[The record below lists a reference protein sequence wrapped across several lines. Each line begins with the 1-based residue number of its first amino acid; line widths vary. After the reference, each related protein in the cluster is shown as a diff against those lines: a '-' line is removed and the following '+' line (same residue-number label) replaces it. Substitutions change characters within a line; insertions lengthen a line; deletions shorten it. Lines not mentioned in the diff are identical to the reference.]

1 MKKYFVLIA
10 CLALT
15 FTALSQKKN
24 QDGWTQ
30 MFNGK
35 DLTGWD
41 IKIEGYPLNNN
52 FANTFRVE
60 NGLLKV
66 SYDGYGGMLNN
77 RYGHIFYK
85 KKYAAYLVV
94 VEYRFYGQQPKDGP
108 QWAYLNN
115 GIMLHCQSPQSM
127 WLKQDYPI
135 SIECQLLGSD
145 SIATR
150 TNANVCTP
158 GTNVVMDGKL
168 RTDHCIGSDSKPS
181 PGYEWAHVEAL
192 VLGDSVIKHIVGT
205 DTVLVYEKPSIGG
218 GNVNNY
224 DPAIKKDGQL
234 LKDGYIAL
242 QSESMPTE
250 FRKVEIFDL
259 GPYLH
264 DPVKLAAMIKKLQHR
279 NDKR

>member
-15 FTALSQKKN
+15 FTAFSQKKN
-24 QDGWTQ
+24 HDGWTQ

-115 GIMLHCQSPQSM
+115 GIMLHC
-127 WLKQDYPI
+127 
-135 SIECQLLGSD
+135 
-145 SIATR
+145 
-150 TNANVCTP
+150 
-158 GTNVVMDGKL
+158 
-168 RTDHCIGSDSKPS
+168 
-181 PGYEWAHVEAL
+181 
-192 VLGDSVIKHIVGT
+192 
-205 DTVLVYEKPSIGG
+205 
-218 GNVNNY
+218 
-224 DPAIKKDGQL
+224 
-234 LKDGYIAL
+234 
-242 QSESMPTE
+242 
-250 FRKVEIFDL
+250 
-259 GPYLH
+259 
-264 DPVKLAAMIKKLQHR
+264 
-279 NDKR
+279 